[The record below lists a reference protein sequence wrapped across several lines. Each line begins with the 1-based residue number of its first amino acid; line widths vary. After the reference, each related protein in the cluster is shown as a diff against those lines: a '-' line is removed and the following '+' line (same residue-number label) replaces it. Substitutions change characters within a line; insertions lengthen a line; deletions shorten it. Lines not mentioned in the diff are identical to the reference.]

1 MSKNHKKE
9 SKLVRLQK
17 YIADCGITSRRK
29 AEELITSGQ
38 VKVNGVKITELG
50 SRVDPIEDSIMVR
63 GEIVDHRRVDN
74 IYVVLNKPRGYIT
87 SVDDPEGRKTVMDLV
102 APIKQRIF
110 PIGRLD
116 YLSEGLLLMTNDGD
130 LANIIM
136 HPRFE
141 VTKTYEVKIFGR
153 VNEVI
158 LKKLKAGTTGPDGV
172 LKPKSVRVIE
182 TLPNKTWI
190 EFRLNE
196 GKNREIRRICEAAGV
211 TIDKLKRVAIGAL
224 SINTIKPGDWEFITK
239 KDLMS
244 AIGITKDGSK
254 TKNEVTYI
262 SPKKTANLVKAKKK
276 QKNAKTANDEAFGRY
291 KKESYYETIR
301 IQKEFLAKK
310 KEKELMEKN
319 KSVEFVPSLAKKT
332 NRMNQTK

>member
-9 SKLVRLQK
+9 LKLVRLQK
-17 YIADCGITSRRK
+17 YIADSGITSRRK
-29 AEELITSGQ
+29 AEDLITSGQ
-38 VKVNGVKITELG
+38 VKVNGVKVTELG
-50 SRVDPIEDSIMVR
+50 TKVDPLDDSVMVR

-74 IYVVLNKPRGYIT
+74 IYVVMNKPRGYIT
-87 SVDDPEGRKTVMDLV
+87 SVNDPEGRKTVMDLV

-110 PIGRLD
+110 PVGRLD
-116 YLSEGLLLMTNDGD
+116 YLSEGLLLMTNDGE
-130 LANIIM
+130 LANMIM

-141 VTKTYEVKIFGR
+141 VIKTYEVKIFGR

-224 SINTIKPGDWEFITK
+224 SINSIKPGDW
-239 KDLMS
+239 
-244 AIGITKDGSK
+244 
-254 TKNEVTYI
+254 
-262 SPKKTANLVKAKKK
+262 
-276 QKNAKTANDEAFGRY
+276 
-291 KKESYYETIR
+291 
-301 IQKEFLAKK
+301 
-310 KEKELMEKN
+310 
-319 KSVEFVPSLAKKT
+319 
-332 NRMNQTK
+332 

>member
-9 SKLVRLQK
+9 VKLMRLQK

-29 AEELITSGQ
+29 AEDLIVTGQ
-38 VKVNGVKITELG
+38 VKVNGVKVTELG
-50 SRVDPIEDSIMVR
+50 TKVDPMEDSIMVR
-63 GEIVDHRRVDN
+63 GEIIDHQRVDN

-87 SVDDPEGRKTVMDLV
+87 TVNDPEGRKTVMDLV

-116 YLSEGLLLMTNDGD
+116 YLSEGLLLLTNDGD
-130 LANIIM
+130 MANMIM

-141 VTKTYEVKIFGR
+141 VVKTYEVKIFGK

-158 LKKLKAGTTGPDGV
+158 MKKLKAGTTGPDGT

-182 TLPNKTWI
+182 TLPNKTWV

-211 TIDKLKRVAIGAL
+211 TIDKLKRVAIGGL

-239 KDLMS
+239 KDLIT
-244 AIGITKDGSK
+244 AIGINKDGSK
-254 TKNEVTYI
+254 SNSDVAYV
-262 SPKKTANLVKAKKK
+262 SPKKTVNLVKAKKK
-276 QKNAKTANDEAFGRY
+276 QKNAKVANDVAFGRY
-291 KKESYYETIR
+291 KKETYYETIR
-301 IQKEFLAKK
+301 IQKEVMAKK
-310 KEKELMEKN
+310 KEKELKEKT
-319 KSVEFVPSLAKKT
+319 KGVEFVASTSKTKAKST
-332 NRMNQTK
+332 NL